1 MKRDLDRDLAGLAL
15 QLRDEG
21 VAPAR
26 DLWPGIEAAILRQQT
41 VRPLARRRRPAALWP
56 MAAAAAVIA
65 ALLSLETVPRRP
77 EPRAEA
83 ANTGIE
89 TLDAALAQLQA
100 ALDRDPGNMSV
111 TRLLL
116 MVHRTRGELL
126 QRTPTSGQRA
136 G

>member
-1 MKRDLDRDLAGLAL
+1 MKRDQELDLAGLAL

-21 VAPAR
+21 IPPGR
-26 DLWPGIEAAILRQQT
+26 DLWPAIEAAIDRQES
-41 VRPLARRRRPAALWP
+41 ARRSRRRPRLSALWP

-65 ALLSLETVPRRP
+65 LLLSLESVPSGP
-77 EPRAEA
+77 GSRAA
-83 ANTGIE
+83 APDQGIE
-89 TLDAALAQLQA
+89 TLDTALAQLQA